1 MTVIPFRGLSRAAA
15 PMAVVATAGIIAACG
30 GSPQTPQAQ
39 ALAYMNSHPAP
50 VFSPGMT
57 AGIVL
62 TDEDKGFA
70 GAAAVQADC
79 PTSLTAYTARS
90 VGSPPGCG
98 AWTITVETAGGRT
111 AVVSCG
117 SIPARQACPM
127 LLDGNP
133 DTYMP
138 FPGDYILFNADGHVD
153 TAADIRLLTFEA
165 VDIPGPDDNAPFVT
179 TSGSPR

>member
-15 PMAVVATAGIIAACG
+15 PMAVAAAAGIIAACG
-30 GSPQTPQAQ
+30 GTPQTPRAE
-39 ALAYMNSHPAP
+39 ALAYMKSHPAP

-62 TDEDKGFA
+62 ADEDKGFA
-70 GAAAVQADC
+70 GAAAVQAGC
-79 PTSLTAYTARS
+79 PASLTAYTARS

-98 AWTITVETAGGRT
+98 AWTITVETAVGRA

-133 DTYMP
+133 DTYVP
-138 FPGDYILFNADGHVD
+138 TPGDYILFNADGHVD
-153 TAADIRLLTFEA
+153 TAAGIRLLTFEA
-165 VDIPGPDDNAPFVT
+165 VDVPVTDDNAPFVT
-179 TSGSPR
+179 TSAGTR